1 MMGVVGY
8 AIRLRNIVHSRAC
21 TNAAETSHSPK
32 RKCPSL
38 GWMLLAAALISGAT
52 SVFGQGVYPVKNTG
66 WPHLKY
72 AIYFTWGDI
81 ERLLADSIQFQKTMD
96 YFAPV
101 KAERVYLE
109 RNSRGDVDVVL
120 MKRLVEKFHA
130 MGIKV
135 SGSMVPVGIRGPL
148 TYNNPD
154 DMASLEKRMRALAQ
168 AFDDIIL
175 DDWLFTTAT
184 DEKSVEER
192 GNQSWADY
200 RTKLILD
207 QSRKYIIGPA
217 KQVNP
222 KVKVIIKYPNWYE
235 GHRDNGYDVF
245 NETNQ
250 FDKMAVGIETR
261 NRMVHDQHIPIYS
274 GYVFQKWW
282 SSVDPKKWIGSWLDN
297 YDMKGDSND
306 YTAQVWQAVLAQ
318 TPEIIL
324 WCAGQLYPTGPS
336 SDVYPHFREILPEF
350 DNVAGKLNGP
360 ARGVPIY
367 LPYGSTGEYNIFGY
381 LGMAGIPLTPVA
393 QFPTESQN
401 AIFTLHSCSESS
413 TGRDTLLAQEIL
425 GRLQDGKDVFLTWD
439 LWKKLS
445 KGSSKQNTEFKK
457 TLNLLDHGGSVTSDE
472 FRIRLGWFNEQL
484 IKVNQAF
491 TFPRIETT
499 TWPYVRDV
507 AVERDDYDF
516 GVLLSVPYLK
526 GTMYVLNMPENS
538 YDLLRLPPDAL
549 NLIRRAFV
557 KELGVELDGPGGV
570 GMYLFGD
577 RQYVLYNM
585 SDVVVPPS
593 LRFVRETPTSGW
605 RELVNDRPL
614 SVKQDTSYVRFGG
627 PVISEVSLNLRPFEI
642 TIVQAP

>member
-1 MMGVVGY
+1 MMAVIHY
-8 AIRLRNIVHSRAC
+8 ASRFHDKVNSPPC
-21 TNAAETSHSPK
+21 TNAGEMSHSLK
-32 RKCPSL
+32 RKCSGL
-38 GWMLLAAALISGAT
+38 GWMLLAFTLLSGAASAVGQDMG
-52 SVFGQGVYPVKNTG
+52 SVKRTG

-81 ERLLADSIQFQKTMD
+81 EQLLADPAQFEKTMD
-96 YFAPV
+96 YFVPV

-109 RNSRGDVDVVL
+109 GNSRGDVDVAL

-135 SGSMVPVGIRGPL
+135 SGSMVPVGMRGPL

-168 AFDDIIL
+168 VFDNIIL
-175 DDWLFTTAT
+175 DDWLFTTST
-184 DEKSVEER
+184 DEKSVAER

-207 QSRKYIIGPA
+207 QSRKYIIAPA

-222 KVKVIIKYPNWYE
+222 KVEITIKYPNWYE

-282 SSVDPKKWIGSWLDN
+282 ASVDPGKWSGSWLDN
-297 YDMKGDSND
+297 YGMKGDSND

-336 SDVYPHFREILPEF
+336 SDVYPHFREMLLEF

-381 LGMAGIPLTPVA
+381 LGMAGIPLTPVS

-401 AIFTLHSCSESS
+401 AIFTLHSCSDNS

-425 GRLQDGKDVFLTWD
+425 GRLRGGKDVFLTWD
-439 LWKKLS
+439 LWKELS
-445 KGSSKQNTEFKK
+445 KGSSKQHVEFKK

-484 IKVNQAF
+484 TKSDRAF

-516 GVLLSVPYLK
+516 GVLLNVPYLK
-526 GTMYVLNMPENS
+526 GTMYILNMPENS
-538 YDLLRLPPDAL
+538 YDLLRLPPEAL
-549 NLIRRAFV
+549 NLIRRAFA

-570 GMYLFGD
+570 GLYLFGD
-577 RQYVLYNM
+577 KQYVLYNM
-585 SDVVVPPS
+585 SDVVAPLS
-593 LRFVRETPTSGW
+593 LRFVGETTTSGR
-605 RELVNDRPL
+605 REFVNDKPL
-614 SVKQDTSYVRFGG
+614 SVKQDTSYVQSGG
-627 PVISEVSLNLRPFEI
+627 PVISEVSLNLKPFEI